1 MQTKRF
7 SDLQEAYSLAANEEA
22 RIDNLI
28 DQAMEVRN
36 LDVDRAVELSDEIV
50 NRSRAISYR
59 LGEGRGLNLK
69 GWCYWRHGMYDEARD
84 LLEDAFD
91 IAKETGNKALEAR
104 ALNNF
109 ASVHRDRGD
118 MVRALDY
125 LERALVINE
134 ALHDEKAQAVSLAT
148 IAAIYYD
155 LNDFENALDFALRAV
170 PAFDIQD
177 DLHRLTSLNHILGNI
192 YFKKDAFSEALKY
205 FQDNERLSESGSISH
220 ALALSGIGKVYYRM
234 NVLRPAEEYLARA
247 LHIAEALGDVEV
259 PITCYYYQARI
270 KIEEGAYRRA
280 EEYLKRALSEAEE
293 SHRKPDIMGIH
304 ETCASLYEQMG
315 NLPQAYHHLKEF
327 ERFKEEIFQQTAFN
341 KLRNLQTRQELDL
354 AKKELEVAENTA
366 RLKQQFMANM
376 SHEIRTPMNA
386 IVGITNLLLQQSPTA
401 GQLKYLN
408 AIRHSADNLLVIIND
423 ILDLSK
429 LEAGKIGIEHIPF
442 SPTEVLENVAELLQ
456 LKAEEKGLILRTRT
470 DAHLPAYL
478 MGDPTRLA
486 QILLNLAGNA
496 VKFTEHGYV
505 EVRAVSV
512 EDLDDKCR
520 LRFDIEDTGIGIAP
534 EYVEQIFESF
544 TQAGSDTAR
553 KYGGTGLGLTI
564 SKQLVDLM
572 GGTISVKSEAG
583 AGTVFSVEIT
593 LDKAEGPMLNGTE
606 EVPDEQLNERLSRSR
621 ILLVEDN
628 TFNQMVAEDTLQSLF
643 PGIKITIANNGKE
656 AVEKLQKAPF
666 DLVLMDIQM
675 PIMDGIAATKVIRH
689 ELPQPQ
695 CSVPIMAM
703 TANVLKEDV
712 ERYLAAGMNAYMSK
726 PFRPAELRRAV
737 QLALSGSRPTDA
749 GGMLPVVVEKPPVEL
764 PSPITDL
771 TFLRSF
777 AGGSEDK
784 VRKYVGMFL
793 QNGTRLISEIE
804 AALPAGDWESLKIAA
819 HSLKPQLGYMGVKE
833 EWSNILLIEQ
843 TASGTGH
850 HDQLPPLVTQL
861 RRVCEK
867 AFEELQSFA

>member
-1 MQTKRF
+1 MSTKRF
-7 SDLQEAYSLAANEEA
+7 SELQSAYDQAPNEVA

-36 LDVDRAVELSDEIV
+36 LDVDRAVELANEIV
-50 NRSRAISYR
+50 RRSVGAGYR

-69 GWCYWRHGMYDEARD
+69 GWCYWRHGLYEEAREQ
-84 LLEDAFD
+84 LEEAFD

-125 LERALVINE
+125 LDRALAINE
-134 ALHDEKAQAVSLAT
+134 ALADEKAQAVSLAT

-155 LNDFENALDFALRAV
+155 LGDYENALDFALRAV
-170 PAFDIQD
+170 PVFDIQD
-177 DLHRLTSLNHILGNI
+177 DLHRLTTLNHILGNI
-192 YFKKDAFSEALKY
+192 YFKKDEFSEALKY
-205 FQDNERLSESGSISH
+205 FQNNERLSEVGSITR

-234 NVLRPAEEYLARA
+234 KVLRPAEEYLARA
-247 LHIAEALGDVEV
+247 LHIAQELGDVEV
-259 PITCYYYQARI
+259 PITCHYYQARI
-270 KIEEGAYRRA
+270 EIEEGAYRQA
-280 EEYLKRALSEAEE
+280 EDYLKRALREAED

-304 ETCASLYEQMG
+304 ETCASLYERMG

-327 ERFKEEIFQQTAFN
+327 ERLKEEIFQQTAFN

-366 RLKQQFMANM
+366 RLKHQFMANM

-386 IVGITNLLLQQSPTA
+386 IVGMTNLLLQQSPPA

-408 AIRHSADNLLVIIND
+408 AIRQSADNLLVIIND

-429 LEAGKIGIEHIPF
+429 LEAGKIEMEHIPF
-442 SPTEVLENVAELLQ
+442 SLTEIVANVREVLN
-456 LKAEEKGLILRTRT
+456 LKAEEKGLELRTEI
-470 DAHLPAYL
+470 DAQLPLYL
-478 MGDPTRLA
+478 NGDPTRLT

-496 VKFTEHGYV
+496 VKFTEKGYV
-505 EVRAVSV
+505 ELRVTQLETSA
-512 EDLDDKCR
+512 EKCR
-520 LRFDIEDTGIGIAP
+520 LRFDVEDTGIGIAP
-534 EYVEQIFESF
+534 EYVAQIFDSF

-564 SKQLVDLM
+564 SRQLADLM
-572 GGTISVKSEAG
+572 GGTISVQSEKG
-583 AGTVFSVEIT
+583 KGTVFSVE
-593 LDKAEGPMLNGTE
+593 LMLEKAARGPAGSTE
-606 EVPDEQLNERLSRSR
+606 ESLDRELETRLQQSR

-628 TFNQMVAEDTLQSLF
+628 TFNQMVAEDTLRSLF
-643 PGIKITIANNGKE
+643 PGVSVTVANNGLE
-656 AVEKLQKAPF
+656 AVEALRKEMF

-675 PIMDGIAATKVIRH
+675 PVMDGIAATKAIRH
-689 ELPQPQ
+689 ELRQPQ
-695 CSVPIMAM
+695 CSIPILAM

-712 ERYLAAGMNAYMSK
+712 ARYLAAGMNAYMSK
-726 PFRPAELRRAV
+726 PFKPAELRRAI
-737 QLALSGSRPTDA
+737 QLALSGSRPADA
-749 GGMLPVVVEKPPVEL
+749 VALPPVVPEPPAVQL
-764 PSPITDL
+764 PETVTDL

-777 AGGSEDK
+777 ASGNSEK
-784 VRKYVGMFL
+784 VAKYVGMFL
-793 QNGTRLISEIE
+793 QNGQRLLGEIE
-804 AALPAGDWESLKIAA
+804 AALPAGDWEGLKIAA

-843 TASGTGH
+843 TAGGAGNREKLP
-850 HDQLPPLVTQL
+850 QLAAQL
-861 RRVCEK
+861 RQVCEK
-867 AFEELQSFA
+867 AFNELHIFA